1 MAHAKEKC
9 NKRSL
14 TDESL
19 LHLATQG
26 PGYKIEKATLKIKT
40 KKMKTRRR
48 KHKVHQQTNRDVQG
62 WQDYP
67 SQRSDLGPIG

>member
-14 TDESL
+14 TDEPL

-40 KKMKTRRR
+40 KKRKPGEGNTRYTS
-48 KHKVHQQTNRDVQG
+48 KQ
-62 WQDYP
+62 
-67 SQRSDLGPIG
+67 IGICKGGKITQARGVI

>member
-1 MAHAKEKC
+1 MVYAKEEC

-26 PGYKIEKATLKIKT
+26 PGCKIEKATLKIKT
-40 KKMKTRRR
+40 KK
-48 KHKVHQQTNRDVQG
+48 
-62 WQDYP
+62 
-67 SQRSDLGPIG
+67 